1 MDMIKIKEGDVFEG
15 QIEFYTNGSASLK
28 VEEND
33 IFIYKK
39 NTANS
44 LHLDKV
50 KIQIFQAERKLEGRV
65 IEVVSRFK
73 TEFVGR
79 VQISKNNTT
88 FVIPDNSKMSVDFY
102 IKGGLIAEDGQKVIV
117 ELTKWEDSKSPQGK
131 IIKILGN
138 SGDNNTEMNSIMFDY
153 GLPIEFPQEVI
164 NESALVPEIITEKEI
179 SKRRDM
185 RSITTITIDPVDA
198 KDFDD
203 ALSINFVVDGKIEVG
218 VHIADVSHYVKPGTK
233 LDEEAFKRATSVYLV
248 DRCVPMLPER
258 LSNGICSLKPHED
271 RLAFSVIFTL
281 DEEGNILDT
290 WQGKTIIHSDH
301 RFTYEQAQSII
312 ESVGKPIDE
321 VDRILS
327 EDAGLGNRRS
337 GFLGVSIIRL
347 NNLAQKIRERRIK
360 NGSIEMGGIEVRFK
374 LAEDNKKPIGVY
386 FKEQKEANK
395 LIEEFM
401 LLANKSVAKT
411 LSDASRTNVYRVHD
425 TPNEDKLNSLVSICR
440 TFGYEVKID
449 GQASDIKRS
458 LNLLLKE
465 IKGKPEENMIE
476 TLVTRCMSKATY
488 TIKNI
493 GHYGLGFTHYSH
505 FTSPIRR
512 YPDLITHRLLFDFL
526 NKKSQGNPGI
536 IEEQSKWCSAREL
549 VAAKAQRDSIKYKQ
563 AEYLL
568 DKIGNEFEGI
578 VSGVTDWGFY
588 VELIDSK
595 CEGMIRYQSL
605 EGNWSVDTSAYTIQD
620 DNGKTIRLGDR
631 MMVIV
636 KSVDLEKKQ
645 IDFILKI
652 D

>member
-1 MDMIKIKEGDVFEG
+1 MIKIKEGDVFEG
-15 QIEFYTNGSASLK
+15 QIEFYTNGSASLTVQEK
-28 VEEND
+28 E
-33 IFIYKK
+33 IFIFKK

-44 LHLDKV
+44 LHLDTV
-50 KIQIFQAERKLEGRV
+50 KIEIFQAERRLEGRV
-65 IEVVSRFK
+65 IEVISRFK

-79 VQISKNNTT
+79 VQISKKNTT
-88 FVIPDNSKMSVDFY
+88 FVIPDSNKMSVDFY

-131 IIKILGN
+131 ITKILGN
-138 SGDNNTEMNSIMFDY
+138 SGDNNTEMNSIMFEY

-164 NESALVPEIITEKEI
+164 NESALVPEVITEKEI

-203 ALSINFVVDGKIEVG
+203 ALSVNFIDDGKIEVG
-218 VHIADVSHYVKPGTK
+218 VHIADVSHYVKPETN
-233 LDEEAFKRATSVYLV
+233 LDKEAYKRATSVYLV

-290 WQGKTIIHSDH
+290 WQGKTVIHSDH

-312 ESVGKPIDE
+312 ESVGKPNNE
-321 VDRILS
+321 VGRILV
-327 EDAGLGNRRS
+327 EDAGLNMDFKRAGS
-337 GFLGVSIIRL
+337 LGASVIRL
-347 NNLAQKIRERRIK
+347 NNLAQKIRKRRIK
-360 NGSIEMGGIEVRFK
+360 DGSIEMGGIEVKFK
-374 LAEDNKKPIGVY
+374 LADDNKKPIGVY

-411 LSDASRTNVYRVHD
+411 LSEASRTNVYRVHD
-425 TPNEDKLNSLVSICR
+425 TPNEDKLKSLVTICR
-440 TFGYEVKID
+440 TFGYEIKID

-458 LNLLLKE
+458 LNSLLKE

-536 IEEQSKWCSAREL
+536 IEEQSKWCSSREL

-568 DKIGNEFEGI
+568 DKIGNVFEGI
-578 VSGVTDWGFY
+578 VSGVADWGFY

-605 EGNWSVDTSAYTIQD
+605 EGNWSVDTSSYTIQD
-620 DNGKTIRLGDR
+620 DSGNIIRLGDR
-631 MMVIV
+631 LMVVV

-645 IDFILKI
+645 IDFLLTK
-652 D
+652 

>member
-1 MDMIKIKEGDVFEG
+1 MIIIKEGDVFEG
-15 QIEFYTNGSASLK
+15 QIEFSTNGSASLK
-28 VEEND
+28 IEEKE

-50 KIQIFQAERKLEGRV
+50 KIEIFQAEKKLEGKV
-65 IEVVSRFK
+65 IEVISRFK

-79 VQISKNNTT
+79 VQISKKNTT
-88 FVIPDNSKMSVDFY
+88 FVIPDSSKMSVDFY
-102 IKGGLIAEDGQKVIV
+102 IKGGLVAEDGQKVIV

-131 IIKILGN
+131 ITKILGN
-138 SGDNNTEMNSIMFDY
+138 SGDNNTEMNSIMFEY
-153 GLPIEFPQEVI
+153 ELPVEFPQEVI

-179 SKRRDM
+179 SKRRDI

-203 ALSINFVVDGKIEVG
+203 ALSINISDNKIEVG
-218 VHIADVSHYVKPGTK
+218 VHIADVGHYVKPGTK
-233 LDEEAFKRATSVYLV
+233 LDEEAYKRATSVYLV

-281 DEEGNILDT
+281 DIEGNILET
-290 WQGKTIIHSDH
+290 WQGKTVIHSDR
-301 RFTYEQAQSII
+301 RFAYEDAQDII
-312 ESVGKPIDE
+312 EGKDGDYSKEI
-321 VDRILS
+321 RIL
-327 EDAGLGNRRS
+327 DK
-337 GFLGVSIIRL
+337 
-347 NNLAQKIRERRIK
+347 LAQKIRKKRIK
-360 NGSIEMGGIEVRFK
+360 DGSIEMGGIEVKFK
-374 LAEDNKKPIGVY
+374 LADDNKKPIGVY

-411 LSDASRTNVYRVHD
+411 LSEASRTNVYRVHD
-425 TPNEDKLNSLVSICR
+425 TPNDDKLNSLVTICR

-512 YPDLITHRLLFDFL
+512 YPDLITHRILFDFL

-536 IEEQSKWCSAREL
+536 IEDQSKWCSAREL
-549 VAAKAQRDSIKYKQ
+549 VASKAQRDSIKYKQ

-568 DKIGNEFEGI
+568 DKIGSEFEGI
-578 VSGVTDWGFY
+578 VSGVTDWGLY
-588 VELIDSK
+588 VELIDNK

-605 EGNWSVDTSAYTIQD
+605 EGNWSVDTSSYTIKD
-620 DNGKTIRLGDR
+620 DNDNTIRLGDR
-631 MMVIV
+631 LMVVV
-636 KSVDLEKKQ
+636 KAVDLEKKQ
-645 IDFILKI
+645 IDFLLTQ
-652 D
+652 

>member
-1 MDMIKIKEGDVFEG
+1 MIIIKEGDVFEG
-15 QIEFYTNGSASLK
+15 QIEFSTNGSASLK
-28 VEEND
+28 IEEKE

-39 NTANS
+39 NTGNS

-50 KIQIFQAERKLEGRV
+50 KVEIFQAEKKLEGKV
-65 IEVVSRFK
+65 IEVISRFK

-79 VQISKNNTT
+79 VQISKKNTT
-88 FVIPDNSKMSVDFY
+88 FVIPDSSKMSVDFY
-102 IKGGLIAEDGQKVIV
+102 IKGGLVAEDGQKVIV

-131 IIKILGN
+131 ITKILGN
-138 SGDNNTEMNSIMFDY
+138 SGDNNTEMNSIMFEY
-153 GLPIEFPQEVI
+153 ELPVEFPQEVI

-203 ALSINFVVDGKIEVG
+203 ALSINISDNKIVVG
-218 VHIADVSHYVKPGTK
+218 VHIADVGHYVKPGTK
-233 LDEEAFKRATSVYLV
+233 LDEEAYKRATSVYLV

-290 WQGKTIIHSDH
+290 WQGKTVIHSDR
-301 RFTYEQAQSII
+301 RFAYEDAQDII
-312 ESVGKPIDE
+312 EGKDGDYSKEI
-321 VDRILS
+321 RIL
-327 EDAGLGNRRS
+327 DK
-337 GFLGVSIIRL
+337 
-347 NNLAQKIRERRIK
+347 LAQKIRKKRIK
-360 NGSIEMGGIEVRFK
+360 DGSIEMGGIEVKFK
-374 LAEDNKKPIGVY
+374 LADDNKKPIGVY

-411 LSDASRTNVYRVHD
+411 LSEASRTNVYRVHD
-425 TPNEDKLNSLVSICR
+425 TPNEDKLKSLVTICR
-440 TFGYEVKID
+440 TFGYEIKID

-458 LNLLLKE
+458 LNSLLKE

-512 YPDLITHRLLFDFL
+512 YPDLITHRILFDFL

-536 IEEQSKWCSAREL
+536 VEDQSKWCSAREL
-549 VAAKAQRDSIKYKQ
+549 VASKAQRDSIKYKQ

-568 DKIGNEFEGI
+568 DKIGKEFEGI
-578 VSGVTDWGFY
+578 VSGVTDWGLY
-588 VELIDSK
+588 VELIDNK

-620 DNGKTIRLGDR
+620 DSGKTIRLGDR
-631 MMVIV
+631 LMVVV

-645 IDFILKI
+645 IDFILS
-652 D
+652 